1 MNVAIVHD
9 WLDTNTGAER
19 VLKALLEL
27 YPQADLFAV
36 VDFFSDR
43 DRKEAL
49 QGKRATTSFIQKLP
63 FAKKHFRNYLPLFP
77 KAVESF
83 DLDGYG
89 LVISSSWAVAKGA
102 VTGAGQVHVCYC
114 HTPVRYAWDLYD
126 EYTQALPQPKKWLVR
141 RTLDSLRRW
150 DRRTANRVDYFIA
163 NSEYVKAR
171 IRKSY
176 DRDAVVIHPP
186 VDTAAFTLRKEKEG
200 FYLTASRLVP
210 YKKTAMIVEAFNRN
224 GRPLVVIGDGEAY
237 AQIAAMAKPNVRV
250 LGWQSR
256 EVLIDHMQ
264 RARAFVYAAEE
275 DFGIVPVE
283 AMACGTP
290 VIAFGRGGVRDSV
303 VPGKSGM
310 FFEEQTPESLNRAL
324 IRFEATPFNPVQV
337 SQHASTFSRERF
349 RQAITDYLNAI
360 MRRRNQMNKGGNPVD
375 GGDDT

>member
-200 FYLTASRLVP
+200 FYLTASRLVH